1 LDVDGLSIHRR
12 LSTLDVRATAR
23 ERRMTQHIV
32 VEQNTYNRLEFLKVK
47 LEQDKGKSVDMNEVV
62 VYLLDEHKKA
72 RKK

>member
-1 LDVDGLSIHRR
+1 
-12 LSTLDVRATAR
+12 
-23 ERRMTQHIV
+23 MTQHIV